1 MKNHAVIKSRKNGM
15 NVVMDPD
22 CPFDEILSEIE
33 ARFVQNAAFWG
44 NAQMALFLEGR
55 DLSPEE
61 SLSLVNMITENSDV
75 DIICLV
81 DEDEEKVRTA
91 QASIDKKLREMSN
104 ANADFYASDLNEM
117 DIKESD
123 KSLVI
128 LGDVAAGAT
137 VTAAGNVIVL
147 GELKGNIYAGS
158 PENDEAAV
166 VALTMAP
173 HRIQI
178 GNTSQLY
185 KGNGK
190 KLGKGPMI
198 ATAQNGSITVQPLK
212 KELFG
217 FLHLI

>member
-1 MKNHAVIKSRKNGM
+1 M

-22 CPFDEILSEIE
+22 CSFEVILEEIE
-33 ARFVQNAAFWG
+33 ERFRQNAAFWG
-44 NAQMALFLEGR
+44 NAQIALFLDGR
-55 DLSPEE
+55 DLDPEE
-61 SLSLVNMITENSDV
+61 SLAIVNTITENSEV

-81 DEDEEKVRTA
+81 DENEERLDIC
-91 QASIDKKLREMSN
+91 QRSIDKKLREISN
-104 ANADFYASDLNEM
+104 ANADLYSGDLNGM
-117 DIKESD
+117 DVLESD

-137 VTAAGNVIVL
+137 VTAAGNVIIL

-158 PENDEAAV
+158 PENPEAAV

-178 GNTSQLY
+178 GTVSELF
-185 KGNGK
+185 KGNGRR
-190 KLGKGPMI
+190 LGRGPMI
-198 ATAQNGSITVQPLK
+198 ATSDSGTITVQPLK

-217 FLHLI
+217 FLHRI